1 MVPALY
7 IPFPW
12 LIYLVV
18 WTLCFWPSSP
28 ILPMFHP
35 CPWQPPICSLYL
47 WIQFFFF
54 KIPHV
59 SEIIWYYLSLTF
71 FTFPLGPS
79 MLLQM
84 VGLPSFSW
92 LSNTPLYIHI
102 TALLIYLRVGS
113 SPGGMLSSAP
123 PTMPR
128 GSLAACPLPPHSQ
141 VSSFI
146 KNIRLTYEGCGMVVT
161 NGTASSEPA
170 ADAVL
175 LSYVSDHWNHF
186 A

>member
-1 MVPALY
+1 MT
-7 IPFPW
+7 
-12 LIYLVV
+12 YL
-18 WTLCFWPSSP
+18 S
-28 ILPMFHP
+28 
-35 CPWQPPICSLYL
+35 CSLNFVFL
-47 WIQFFFF
+47 TIFTHFAHVPSLPLATTNLFSVSMNPVFFFF

-175 LSYVSDHWNHF
+175 LSYVSDH
-186 A
+186 